1 MDMAITLGGAAPDF
15 TLEKDGGGTLSL
27 NELQGKIT
35 VLFFYPKDDTTGCTL
50 EAKDFSDRASEFA
63 KIGAAVAG
71 ISPDSVK
78 SHGKFKA
85 KHGLAVALLSDES
98 KEMIASYGL
107 WVEKSMYGRKYM
119 GVERTTLLL
128 DPEGKAAQIWEK
140 VKVPGHAEEVLE
152 AARQLKAR
160 LAG

>member
-1 MDMAITLGGAAPDF
+1 MAVVLGKEAPGF
-15 TLEKDGGGTLSL
+15 TLASDSGDAVSLDGLR
-27 NELQGKIT
+27 GKIS

-50 EAKDFSDRASEFA
+50 EAKDFSERVGEFSKA
-63 KIGAAVAG
+63 GAAVVG

-78 SHGKFKA
+78 SHGKFRA
-85 KHGLAVALLSDES
+85 KHDLGVTLLSDES

-128 DPEGKAAQIWEK
+128 DPSGKVAQIWEK
-140 VKVPGHAEEVLE
+140 VKVSGHAEEVLE
-152 AARQLKAR
+152 AVRQMKAR
-160 LAG
+160 LDS